1 VCVACVTGDCTQG
14 GDNGSGQNI
23 AVAAADTAAVNTAAV
38 PTAASKSDHLS
49 VSDALACISSC
60 VCVCKKSALLCAV
73 KCHIDVSFTSR
84 LANSVGCRYIY
95 DRANIYHVSLAKN
108 LGLQH
113 GGTIKAGT
121 G

>member
-1 VCVACVTGDCTQG
+1 MLQYQLLQAKVITFRLLKLLP
-14 GDNGSGQNI
+14 SH
-23 AVAAADTAAVNTAAV
+23 
-38 PTAASKSDHLS
+38 S
-49 VSDALACISSC
+49 
-60 VCVCKKSALLCAV
+60 VCKKSALLCAV